1 MKISFLKKQKVFVS
15 IVFFLGVI
23 TIFASYAPNELNS
36 ILLKIKNFI
45 FDYFA
50 WSYVLFTSFFLFML
64 LYLVFSKYGT
74 IVLGDSTSKPE
85 FSFLTWL
92 SMLFS
97 AGMGIGLMYFGVAE
111 PIMHFSSPI
120 SNGKAENALLHTLF
134 HWALHPWAIYGVL
147 ALIISFFSYKQN
159 LPLSLKSILF
169 PIFKNRINGAL
180 GVFVD
185 IITILAIVFGLITTF
200 ALGSSQLNSGLLYL
214 GILDSANLSTQFSII
229 LTVSIIA
236 CISSF
241 TGINS
246 GVRKLSNLNFFL
258 ALFLLA
264 VFIYFS
270 GKIVF
275 LFLLENFGYYLNNLF
290 KLSFSTFAYDGQH
303 AEWFKSWTLFYWAW
317 WVSWAPF
324 VALFIARISKGRTI
338 REFILGVLIA
348 PSLLALLWFTVF
360 GNTAISIDV
369 MNNGVLSAFSKSPD
383 ILLFKF
389 FEFFPLSTP
398 ITVVS
403 MMIIF
408 LFFITSIDSGILVLN
423 HLTFGQSDRVSYI
436 QSLFWVSVFVFLT
449 TVLLMTGGINAIQN
463 LVIIIALPLLFF
475 MFFSCLLFLFT
486 LIKNEFK
493 RE

>member
-1 MKISFLKKQKVFVS
+1 MKISFLEKQKIFII
-15 IVFFLGVI
+15 IVFLLGVI
-23 TIFASYAPNELNS
+23 TIFASYAPNELNL
-36 ILLKIKNFI
+36 ILTQIKDFI

-50 WSYVLFTSFFLFML
+50 WSYILFTSFFLFML

-74 IVLGDSTSKPE
+74 IVLGEPTSKPE

-111 PIMHFSSPI
+111 PIIHFSSPI
-120 SNGKAENALLHTLF
+120 SGGKAENALLHTIF

-169 PIFKNRINGAL
+169 PIFRNRIYGNL
-180 GVFVD
+180 GICVD

-200 ALGSSQLNSGLLYL
+200 ALGASQLNSGLVYL
-214 GILDSANLSTQFSII
+214 GVIDSIGLGSQFSII
-229 LTVSIIA
+229 FIISIIA

-258 ALFLLA
+258 ALFLLSF
-264 VFIYFS
+264 FIYYS
-270 GKIVF
+270 GKTVF
-275 LFLLENFGYYLNNLF
+275 LFLLENFGYYLTNLV
-290 KLSFSTFAYDGQH
+290 KLSFSTFVYDGKYT
-303 AEWFKSWTLFYWAW
+303 EWFKNWTLFYWAW
-317 WVSWAPF
+317 WISWAPF

-338 REFILGVLIA
+338 REFIFGVLVA
-348 PSLLALLWFTVF
+348 PSLLALIWFTVF
-360 GNTAISIDV
+360 GNTAISIDGI
-369 MNNGVLSAFSKSPD
+369 NNGILSTFNKNPD

-398 ITVVS
+398 ITILSVV
-403 MMIIF
+403 IIF

-423 HLTFGQSDRVSYI
+423 RLTFGQSDKISYF
-436 QSLFWVSVFVFLT
+436 QSLFWISIFVLLT
-449 TVLLMTGGINAIQN
+449 TILLMTGGINAIQN
-463 LVIIIALPLLFF
+463 LVIIIALPLLFYI
-475 MFFSCLLFLFT
+475 FFSCLVLLFT
-486 LIKNEFK
+486 LIKK
-493 RE
+493 I

>member
-1 MKISFLKKQKVFVS
+1 MKISFLKKQKAFVS
-15 IVFFLGVI
+15 IVFFLSII

-36 ILLKIKNFI
+36 VLLKIKDVI

-64 LYLVFSKYGT
+64 LYLVFSKYGA
-74 IVLGDSTSKPE
+74 IVLGDATSKPE

-111 PIMHFSSPI
+111 PIIHFSSPI
-120 SNGKAENALLHTLF
+120 SDGKAENALLHTIF

-169 PIFKNRINGAL
+169 PIFKNRIHGNL

-185 IITILAIVFGLITTF
+185 IMTILAIVFGLITTF
-200 ALGSSQLNSGLLYL
+200 ALGSSQLNSGLVYL
-214 GILDSANLSTQFSII
+214 GIIDSANLSTQFSII
-229 LTVSIIA
+229 LTISIIA

-258 ALFLLA
+258 ALFLLG

-270 GKIVF
+270 GKVVF
-275 LFLLENFGYYLNNLF
+275 LFLVENFGYYINNLL

-303 AEWFKSWTLFYWAW
+303 TEWFKNWTLFYWAW

-360 GNTAISIDV
+360 GNTAISIDGT
-369 MNNGVLSAFSKSPD
+369 NNGILSTLSKNPD

-398 ITVVS
+398 ITVLSVI
-403 MMIIF
+403 IIF

-423 HLTFGQSDRVSYI
+423 RLTFGQSDKVSYI
-436 QSLFWVSVFVFLT
+436 QSLFWVSIFVFLT
-449 TVLLMTGGINAIQN
+449 MVLLMTGGINAIQS

-475 MFFSCLLFLFT
+475 MFFSCLIFLFS
-486 LIKNEFK
+486 LIKK
-493 RE
+493 